1 MVLFWDRGRRE
12 KQPMTKPLSIEVDG
26 ALAEK
31 LARVA
36 NDLGET
42 QEQFV
47 PRAVAARLDVLNANS
62 FFRASKEGL

>member
-1 MVLFWDRGRRE
+1 
-12 KQPMTKPLSIEVDG
+12 MTKPLSIEVDG